1 MLKIIEMLKR
11 MRGWR
16 ERKPKL
22 YLMKVLQKY
31 FCDAQEKANLINIFF
46 VKTQH
51 YLHLI

>member
-1 MLKIIEMLKR
+1 MPKG

-31 FCDAQEKANLINIFF
+31 FCDAQEKANLIKKKI
-46 VKTQH
+46 VKNQH